1 MCRLGPYNE
10 SGTIRGKTRY
20 AATENGDPMNCLATT
35 IGSCNP
41 RRHRQGKLQSIV
53 LATALLFAT
62 LCGSRIAWAQ
72 ASADA
77 SAAAQTNGPRAGTDA
92 IRAVIAKYARAVD
105 DADAT
110 LAAQIWSASP
120 DVTFIWPL
128 GRERGFDQIK
138 RDVYEGAMGGMFSE
152 RKLDIHDVS
161 IHVYGETAWSEF
173 DWDFTA
179 TLKKDG
185 SAVTNHGME
194 TQIYRKEAGGWRLVH
209 VHYSAMPAPQ
219 AAP

>member
-1 MCRLGPYNE
+1 
-10 SGTIRGKTRY
+10 
-20 AATENGDPMNCLATT
+20 
-35 IGSCNP
+35 
-41 RRHRQGKLQSIV
+41 LQSIV